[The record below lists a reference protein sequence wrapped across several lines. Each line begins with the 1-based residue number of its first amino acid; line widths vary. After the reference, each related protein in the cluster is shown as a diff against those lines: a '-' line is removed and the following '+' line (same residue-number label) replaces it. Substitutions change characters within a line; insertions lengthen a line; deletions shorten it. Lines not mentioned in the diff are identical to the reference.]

1 MRVRSS
7 QSIRGTVA
15 SAWTCSAVMVMCTF
29 RRARSIDWNLAPGRA
44 PQAGV
49 RSWCGA
55 ARLPHRSGQAA
66 PRSGWGDQPLPDRPP
81 L

>member
-1 MRVRSS
+1 
-7 QSIRGTVA
+7 
-15 SAWTCSAVMVMCTF
+15 MCTF